1 MAPGSCVAGCP
12 PSSPTDPCLPTA
24 AAGARPLNA
33 GLERRWTATQTAVS
47 RLSRGGPVSPV
58 MVRHAH
64 ILVASL
70 LLLLLLLLLCC
81 RCLGGMSAADGD
93 EYGMALGGRLGLG
106 LARAGLAERAEVPH
120 NSSVGPIG
128 VHAWRN
134 DSANIRLVKA
144 WNDFLALTPL
154 TREFAGA
161 VTDTPP
167 VALDWSVGADIP
179 IGWKNVSDK
188 QFRGSIKRLSGK
200 LF

>member
-1 MAPGSCVAGCP
+1 MCGGPWQLRCWL
-12 PSSPTDPCLPTA
+12 PSLLPD
-24 AAGARPLNA
+24 RPLPA
-33 GLERRWTATQTAVS
+33 HCCGRRPAPQRWTGTTLDGNQTAVS
-47 RLSRGGPVSPV
+47 RLSHGGPVSPV

-64 ILVASL
+64 ILVAS
-70 LLLLLLLLLCC
+70 LLLLLLLLCC